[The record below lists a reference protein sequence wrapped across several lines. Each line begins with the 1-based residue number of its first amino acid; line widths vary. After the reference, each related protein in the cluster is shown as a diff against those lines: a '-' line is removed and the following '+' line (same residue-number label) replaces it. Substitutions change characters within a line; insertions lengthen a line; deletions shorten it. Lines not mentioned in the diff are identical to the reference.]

1 MIQLQVLNRVLTDKS
16 LNLIM
21 ENGITPEHFNQ
32 YPEEYE
38 FIINHY
44 NKYGNVPDDETM
56 LAKFPDF
63 ELLNV
68 SESVKYLVETIHE
81 EHIYNKAVPLMNK
94 AAELLQTNA
103 QEAVEYLLPRVQELL
118 QKFSYSA
125 GTDIMQNTAD
135 RYNEMVARRGKDGL
149 LGISSGLEELDEL
162 LGGWLP
168 GEELVTIVGRVN
180 QGKSWILLF
189 FLAKAWEQGKKVLL
203 YSGEMSATQV
213 AYRVDTL
220 ISHYSNSSLTRGTLS
235 DEDCK
240 AYKQE
245 LERFEQFNNMFIVVT
260 PKDLGGKRLTAP
272 VLASLIEK
280 YNPDII
286 GIDQLSLMDDA
297 RSNRDVL
304 RVQLTHI
311 AEDLFRLSEKYQ
323 KPILADAQANRKAHD
338 KDTPQAPELTEIG
351 ESDGIGQYSSRVIS
365 ILQAPSGLKLSIKKN
380 RHGANNKNL
389 TYCWDIDR
397 GTFDFLPTPREDEDD
412 NSTQDSSSARLQV
425 RNRRGRQQ
433 QQEQFNDGS
442 DVF

>member
-1 MIQLQVLNRVLTDKS
+1 MIQLQVLNRILTDKS

-21 ENGITPEHFNQ
+21 ENGVTPEHFNQ

-38 FIINHY
+38 FIVNHY
-44 NKYGNVPDDETM
+44 TNYGNVPDDETM
-56 LAKFPDF
+56 LEKFPEF

-68 SESVKYLVETIHE
+68 TETSKYLIETIHE
-81 EHIYNKAVPLMNK
+81 EHLYNKAVPLMNK
-94 AAELLQTNA
+94 AAELLQTNS
-103 QEAVEYLLPRVQELL
+103 QDAVHYLLPRIQELM
-118 QKFSYSA
+118 QKYTYSA
-125 GTDIMQNTAD
+125 GTDIMQNTIT
-135 RYNEMVARRGKDGL
+135 RYNEMVAKKGANGL
-149 LGISSGLEELDEL
+149 LGISSGLVEMDEI
-162 LGGWLP
+162 LGGWMP

-180 QGKSWILLF
+180 QGKSWILLY

-203 YSGEMSATQV
+203 YSGEMSSLQV

-220 ISHYSNSSLTRGTLS
+220 VSHFSNMGITRGTLS
-235 DEDCK
+235 DTDCEQYK
-240 AYKQE
+240 AE
-245 LERFEQFNNMFIVVT
+245 LERYEQMKTPFVVVT

-297 RSNRDVL
+297 RSNKDVL

-311 AEDLFRLSEKYQ
+311 AEDLFRLSEKYG

-338 KDTPQAPELTEIG
+338 KDTPDAPELTEIG

-365 ILQAPSGLKLSIKKN
+365 LVQAPSGLKLSIKKN
-380 RHGANNKNL
+380 RYGANNKNL
-389 TYCWDIDR
+389 SYCWDIDR
-397 GTFDFLPTPREDEDD
+397 GTFDYLPTPRDEDNNRGD
-412 NSTQDSSSARLQV
+412 DSQSAQLQV

-433 QQEQFNDGS
+433 QEEQFSDGS

>member
-1 MIQLQVLNRVLTDKS
+1 MIQLQVLNRILTDKS

-21 ENGITPEHFNQ
+21 ENGVTPDHFNQ

-56 LAKFPDF
+56 LEKFPEF

-68 SESVKYLVETIHE
+68 TETPKYLIETIHE
-81 EHIYNKAVPLMNK
+81 EHLYNKAVPLMNK
-94 AAELLQTNA
+94 AAELLQTNS
-103 QEAVEYLLPRVQELL
+103 QDAVEYLLPRIQELM
-118 QKFSYSA
+118 QKYTYSA
-125 GTDIMQNTAD
+125 GTDIMQNTVT
-135 RYNEMVARRGKDGL
+135 RYNEMVARMGSNGL
-149 LGISSGLEELDEL
+149 LGISSGLPEMDEI
-162 LGGWLP
+162 LGGWMP

-180 QGKSWILLF
+180 QGKSWILLY

-203 YSGEMSATQV
+203 YSGEMSSMQV

-220 ISHYSNSSLTRGTLS
+220 VSHFSNMAITRGTLS
-235 DEDCK
+235 ENDCEM
-240 AYKQE
+240 YRQE
-245 LERFEQFNNMFIVVT
+245 LKRYEDMNNPFIVVT

-311 AEDLFRLSEKYQ
+311 AEDLFRLSEKYG
-323 KPILADAQANRKAHD
+323 KPILADAQANRKSQD
-338 KDTPQAPELTEIG
+338 KDTPDAPELTEIG

-365 ILQAPSGLKLSIKKN
+365 LVQAPSGLKLSIKKN
-380 RHGANNKNL
+380 RYGANNKNL
-389 TYCWDIDR
+389 SYCWDIDK
-397 GTFDFLPTPREDEDD
+397 GTFDYLPTPRDEDNNRGND
-412 NSTQDSSSARLQV
+412 SQSTQLQV

-433 QQEQFNDGS
+433 QEEQFSDGS